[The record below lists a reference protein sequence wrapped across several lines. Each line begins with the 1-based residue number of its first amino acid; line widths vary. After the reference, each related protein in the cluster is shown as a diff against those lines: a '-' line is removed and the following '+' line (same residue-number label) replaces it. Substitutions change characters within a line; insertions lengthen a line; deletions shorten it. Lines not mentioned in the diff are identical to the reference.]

1 MTRVESFE
9 LDHTKVKAP
18 YVRKAAESKGKKG
31 DVVSKFDLRFTQ
43 PNEAFIS
50 TAAIHTLEHLL
61 AGYMREE
68 MEGIIDISPM
78 GCRTGFYMICWGNPE
93 SRNVAQALRN
103 SLEKIMRTS
112 EVPAARI
119 ESCGNYKDHSLQD
132 AKECADLVLGDMID
146 SW

>member
-1 MTRVESFE
+1 
-9 LDHTKVKAP
+9 
-18 YVRKAAESKGKKG
+18 
-31 DVVSKFDLRFTQ
+31 
-43 PNEAFIS
+43 
-50 TAAIHTLEHLL
+50 LL

-78 GCRTGFYMICWGNPE
+78 GCRTGFYMICWGDPE

-103 SLEKIMRTS
+103 SLERIMATS

-119 ESCGNYKDHSLQD
+119 ESCGNYRDHSMQE
-132 AKECADLVLGDMID
+132 AKECAELVLKDMID